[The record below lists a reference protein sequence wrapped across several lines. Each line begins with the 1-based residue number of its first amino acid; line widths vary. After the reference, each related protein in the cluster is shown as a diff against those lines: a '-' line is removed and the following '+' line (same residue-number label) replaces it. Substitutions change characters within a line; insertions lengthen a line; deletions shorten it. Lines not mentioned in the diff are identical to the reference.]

1 MFRNHSSASL
11 CCAGFK
17 TNRQGCVQCG
27 TEEPQCNYCKGCGD
41 QEWYQGCA
49 DIAVIDVMGS
59 HPAVLGVLTQQELK
73 DKWEAF
79 LKNCTVGGD
88 DKKGPS
94 SIDNKI
100 NISYI
105 FSESTSSDFAS
116 SLWQN
121 VTDAPATK
129 LAATFPITA
138 TATVTGKIE
147 TATTLQPSLSSP
159 ISCAADPKSQP
170 SPIESSPRIDKEGN
184 HPVANTHTVL
194 LLPTV
199 GDSKL
204 VPPTKTPE
212 LRLPTVV
219 RPTANPIYPST
230 QPLDTQSL
238 HPSSP
243 PGNVEMGV
251 LKPASGVQPVVD
263 LHTRQDSFHK
273 GDAGNLQGAGPQ
285 QRPLTPTTRTP
296 PRPWVRW
303 WNSPGQGSIHNQRCY
318 VPYKTAWYMHSAIVW
333 CKRNC
338 PRRGSL
344 CHYNICRPVSCS
356 RLPVQAP
363 RQPLSSLSWLISLFL
378 EGFPENI

>member
-1 MFRNHSSASL
+1 MVEPPTRSSLWRYGFGTPVNFYDDDVNCGGFQVQHVNNEGMCGVCGDPWNAPTPRDNEAGGTLAPNPLPVRVYKKGGFIPVAVDSTSELLGKYEFRLCKLESNKETPDQHCFDQYRLSIVESEYGQSYQISQSGGLISL
-11 CCAGFK
+11 HLKLPEDMVCSHCLLQWRHITGFK

-121 VTDAPATK
+121 VTDAPSTK
-129 LAATFPITA
+129 LAVTFPITA

-170 SPIESSPRIDKEGN
+170 SPIESSPRNDKEGN

-212 LRLPTVV
+212 L
-219 RPTANPIYPST
+219 
-230 QPLDTQSL
+230 
-238 HPSSP
+238 
-243 PGNVEMGV
+243 
-251 LKPASGVQPVVD
+251 
-263 LHTRQDSFHK
+263 
-273 GDAGNLQGAGPQ
+273 
-285 QRPLTPTTRTP
+285 
-296 PRPWVRW
+296 
-303 WNSPGQGSIHNQRCY
+303 
-318 VPYKTAWYMHSAIVW
+318 
-333 CKRNC
+333 NC
-338 PRRGSL
+338 L
-344 CHYNICRPVSCS
+344 
-356 RLPVQAP
+356 
-363 RQPLSSLSWLISLFL
+363 LS
-378 EGFPENI
+378 